1 MKKIRT
7 PEASLTTMKSKAS
20 TTQCRLFDV
29 LLRLPVPVPVRLP
42 LPMRLPLPE
51 ACVKRSHCT
60 AQFGKY
66 ACSGRSDSES
76 DIDQINNS
84 NKYFKFNFGFET
96 LGEICF
102 GNYRTCFEDVSETL
116 LFMKHDFCF

>member
-20 TTQCRLFDV
+20 TTQYRLFDV
-29 LLRLPVPVPVRLP
+29 LLPLPVPFLPLPVPV
-42 LPMRLPLPE
+42 RLPLPE

-66 ACSGRSDSES
+66 ACAGRSDSES

-84 NKYFKFNFGFET
+84 NKYFKSNFGFET
-96 LGEICF
+96 LGEIWF
-102 GNYRTCFEDVSETL
+102 GNDRTCFEDVSETL